1 MSTHI
6 VSTTDL
12 FYDYTKG
19 VTTLHGINLKINRGD
34 IYGFL
39 GPNGSGK
46 TTTLSLLLG
55 LLKNQKGDIEF
66 FGKDFLQN
74 RKDILRKVGSL
85 IEAPSLYG
93 HLTAREN
100 LEVYREI
107 YGAPKERI
115 DEVLS
120 LAGLSDTGSK
130 SVRKFSLGMKQRL
143 SIALALLPRPRL
155 MILDEPTN
163 GLDPSGIIELRAFI
177 KKLNKEEDITFIIS
191 SHILSEVEKMVNRVG
206 IIYNG
211 KMIFQGGIEEL
222 FKLQQEQGR
231 VFLRTSDN
239 EKAMVLLGSL
249 NPDRTEEHITFNFV
263 DLQHV
268 AYVTK
273 LLVEYNIDVYAIY
286 PEKQG
291 LEQLFIKL
299 TSQTV

>member
-12 FYDYTKG
+12 FYNYAAG
-19 VTTLHGINLKINRGD
+19 ATTLHGINLQINRGD

-55 LLKNQKGDIEF
+55 LLKNQKGKIEF
-66 FGKDFLQN
+66 FGKEFLQN
-74 RKDILRKVGSL
+74 RQDILRKVGSL

-107 YGAPKERI
+107 YGVSKERI

-120 LAGLSDTGSK
+120 LAGLHDTGPK
-130 SVRKFSLGMKQRL
+130 AVRKFSLGMKQRL

-177 KKLNKEEDITFIIS
+177 RKLNKEEDITFIIS

-206 IIYNG
+206 IIYQG
-211 KMIFQGGIEEL
+211 KMIFEGTIDEL
-222 FKLQQEQGR
+222 YRLQLKQTR
-231 VFLRTSDN
+231 VILQTSDN
-239 EKAMVLLGSL
+239 NKAITLLSKL
-249 NPDRTEEHITFNFV
+249 NPERIDEQVAFNFV
-263 DLQHV
+263 DMSQV
-268 AYVTK
+268 AAVNRM
-273 LLVEYNIDVYAIY
+273 LVDSNIDVYSIY

-299 TSQTV
+299 TSETL